1 MMTGAKIKKLTA
13 MKSFTLLNTKSC
25 VGYFGLFAPCL
36 IFYKNGY
43 GNYNRITISLIFFKF
58 YLILNSSK
66 QDDLDTSMY
75 GFYFKS
81 DPTAFVFIWNGYSKS
96 WLMPWTKV
104 LVKRQLLTSNDIIL
118 LQDDECLSLGKIKEL
133 MKDKELAE
141 LCTRHYNYND
151 IEYKYYV
158 TYIVKRPAIF
168 KRFKLFD
175 SESFEIYTTLMQPLE
190 QHTFTRFKMSTKY
203 NIAIPHQINAEIAAL
218 ESEPF

>member
-1 MMTGAKIKKLTA
+1 MKDKLIF
-13 MKSFTLLNTKSC
+13 KSNFLE
-25 VGYFGLFAPCL
+25 VYFGLFAPCL
-36 IFYKNGY
+36 LYYDNGY
-43 GNYNRITISLIFFKF
+43 VHNNRIVISLIFFKLYF
-58 YLILNSSK
+58 NIGSSTK
-66 QDDLDTSMY
+66 QDSEADIY

-81 DPTAFVFIWNGYSKS
+81 DPDAFIFCWNTYSKS

-133 MKDKELAE
+133 MKTDKELAE
-141 LCTRHYNYND
+141 LCTRHYKYND

-175 SESFEIYTTLMQPLE
+175 SESFEIYTTLAKPLKN
-190 QHTFTRFKMSTKY
+190 HSFTRFKTGTKY
-203 NIAIPHQINAEIAAL
+203 NIAIPHQINTQIAL
-218 ESEPF
+218 MDC

>member
-1 MMTGAKIKKLTA
+1 
-13 MKSFTLLNTKSC
+13 MKSFNILKSKLC
-25 VGYFGLFAPCL
+25 EIHFGLFAPCL
-36 IFYKNGY
+36 IIYKNGY
-43 GNYNRITISLIFFKF
+43 SHDNRLTLSLILFKI
-58 YLILNSSK
+58 YLTLNK
-66 QDDLDTSMY
+66 HKKATDKVTMY

-81 DPTAFVFIWNGYSKS
+81 DPSSFIFVWNDYSKS

-133 MKDKELAE
+133 MKTDKELAE
-141 LCTRHYNYND
+141 LCTRHYKYND

-175 SESFEIYTTLMQPLE
+175 SESFEIYTTLAKPLKN
-190 QHTFTRFKMSTKY
+190 HSFTRFKTGTKY
-203 NIAIPHQINAEIAAL
+203 NIAIPHQINAEIAAIA
-218 ESEPF
+218 SEPF

>member
-1 MMTGAKIKKLTA
+1 MRRLKKLTA
-13 MKSFTLLNTKSC
+13 MKSFRILKSKLC
-25 VGYFGLFAPCL
+25 EIHFGLFAPCFL
-36 IFYKNGY
+36 LYKNGY
-43 GNYNRITISLIFFKF
+43 SNDNRLTVSLILFNI
-58 YLILNSSK
+58 YLTLNK
-66 QDDLDTSMY
+66 YKKDTKEVAMY

-81 DPTAFVFIWNGYSKS
+81 DPASFVFIWNDYSNS

-118 LQDDECLSLGKIKEL
+118 LQDDECLSLGNIKEL

-158 TYIVKRPAIF
+158 TYIVKRPVIF

-175 SESFEIYTTLMQPLE
+175 SESFEIYTTLLQPLHN
-190 QHTFTRFKMSTKY
+190 HTFTRFKMGTKY
-203 NIAIPHQINAEIAAL
+203 NIAIPHQINTEIAAL
-218 ESEPF
+218 ESKPF

>member
-1 MMTGAKIKKLTA
+1 
-13 MKSFTLLNTKSC
+13 MKTFKLLNTKLC
-25 VGYFGLFAPCL
+25 EIHFGLFAPCL
-36 IFYKNGY
+36 IIYKNGY
-43 GNYNRITISLIFFKF
+43 SHDNRLTLSLILFKI
-58 YLILNSSK
+58 YLTLNK
-66 QDDLDTSMY
+66 YKKDTNKVTMY

-81 DPTAFVFIWNGYSKS
+81 DPASFIFIWNDYSNS

-104 LVKRQLLTSNDIIL
+104 LVKRQLLTVNDIIFL
-118 LQDDECLSLGKIKEL
+118 RDNECLSLAEIKDL
-133 MKDKELAE
+133 MQDKEIAE

-175 SESFEIYTTLMQPLE
+175 SESFEIYTTLAKPLKN
-190 QHTFTRFKMSTKY
+190 HSFTRFKTGTKY
-203 NIAIPHQINAEIAAL
+203 NIAIPHQINTEIAAL